1 MNSPLRMVLLQ
12 TEARVEFE
20 AELKPE
26 QRVDEVQLLPKL
38 KANILDTF
46 SVLSFTNM
54 NRFFSFFILI
64 HIETLTSDRNVDR
77 LQTYLANKLFLSGLV
92 FCFYSFSFAT
102 GLEPISENL
111 TVSKTVGIIY
121 SSMS

>member
-38 KANILDTF
+38 KGNILDTF
-46 SVLSFTNM
+46 SVLSFIN
-54 NRFFSFFILI
+54 I
-64 HIETLTSDRNVDR
+64 
-77 LQTYLANKLFLSGLV
+77 K
-92 FCFYSFSFAT
+92 
-102 GLEPISENL
+102 
-111 TVSKTVGIIY
+111 
-121 SSMS
+121 